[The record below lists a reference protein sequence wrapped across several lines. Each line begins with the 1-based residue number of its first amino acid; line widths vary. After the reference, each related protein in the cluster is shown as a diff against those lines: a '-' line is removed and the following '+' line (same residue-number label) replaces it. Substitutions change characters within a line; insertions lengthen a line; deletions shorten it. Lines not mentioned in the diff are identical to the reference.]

1 MTEDAIQEVAKA
13 LSAELVRLGYSLT
26 EEEVD
31 AIARIAISAVD
42 HHREGKVNAL
52 VEAAKERHARPQA
65 SPKDAETPIEGSAV
79 DVPLFDDEG

>member
-26 EEEVD
+26 QEEVYALART
-31 AIARIAISAVD
+31 AIAAVD

-52 VEAAKERHARPQA
+52 MEAAKERHARPQA
-65 SPKDAETPIEGSAV
+65 SPKDAETPVQGSGV